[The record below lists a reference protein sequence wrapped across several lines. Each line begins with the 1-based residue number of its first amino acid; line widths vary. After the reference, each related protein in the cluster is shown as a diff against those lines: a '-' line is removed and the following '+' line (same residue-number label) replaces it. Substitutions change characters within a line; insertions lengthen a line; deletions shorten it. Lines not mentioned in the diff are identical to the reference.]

1 LYSSKGVTF
10 NSVAQGAIHIPDTG
24 WDEMKKTNP
33 KKYKE
38 FIKSNSP
45 IGRLGKPEEVANVV
59 TFLCSQYASLVNG
72 ASIAVDGGESSSY

>member
-1 LYSSKGVTF
+1 
-10 NSVAQGAIHIPDTG
+10 
-24 WDEMKKTNP
+24 MKKTNP

>member
-1 LYSSKGVTF
+1 MENTD
-10 NSVAQGAIHIPDTG
+10 P
-24 WDEMKKTNP
+24 E
-33 KKYKE
+33 KYQE
-38 FIKSNSP
+38 FIKSNLP